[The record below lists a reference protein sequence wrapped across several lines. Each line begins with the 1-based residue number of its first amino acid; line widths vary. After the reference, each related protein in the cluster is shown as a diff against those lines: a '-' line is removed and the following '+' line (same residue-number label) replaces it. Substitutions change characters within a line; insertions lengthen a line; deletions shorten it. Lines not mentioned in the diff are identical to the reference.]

1 MKSYT
6 LLYPKNWK
14 DLKYQNPKIIKV
26 EEGKNLNFSSHLEI
40 KKKIEKEW
48 RKVKR
53 SNKKLFNESL
63 YRLSGFKERG
73 GKLVLNLGRT
83 NFKEL
88 IGTNQLFFSDKNFFN
103 YLIKLGKKEENF
115 LKYFSNGLAVGAII
129 QTKDDYILIS
139 RRSKEMPFY
148 PDTFHTIAGHPNS
161 GSDRNSEESI
171 VREIKEEADLDKNEY
186 KIYFLGLVRNNQ
198 TFKPEL
204 IYLAQAKQGLAE
216 ILTRR
221 GKDISEFKSLF
232 GLKKEDLKKF
242 LKSFPQK
249 EFCPPGLAAWQIYL
263 QIEENKNDKSKRM
276 FNLVNA

>member
-26 EEGKNLNFSSHLEI
+26 EEGKNLNFSSHPEI
-40 KKKIEKEW
+40 KKKIKKEW
-48 RKVKR
+48 KKAKR

-63 YRLSGFKERG
+63 YRLSGFKEES
-73 GKLVLNLGRT
+73 GKLVLNLGQT

-88 IGTNQLFFSDKNFFN
+88 VGTNQLFFSDRKFFN
-103 YLIKLGKKEENF
+103 CLAKFGEKEGNF
-115 LKYFSNGLAVGAII
+115 LEYFSNGLAVGAVI

-148 PDTFHTIAGHPNS
+148 PDTFHTIAGHPNP
-161 GSDRNSEESI
+161 GSDRNLEKAVI
-171 VREIKEEADLDKNEY
+171 REIKEETDLDKNEY
-186 KIYFLGLVRNNQ
+186 RIYFLGLVRNNQ

-204 IYLAQAKQGLAE
+204 IYLAQAKRGLAE
-216 ILTRR
+216 ILIRR

-232 GLKKEDLKKF
+232 GLKKQDLKKF
-242 LKSFPQK
+242 LNSCPQK
-249 EFCPPGLAAWQIYL
+249 EFCPPGLAAWEIYL
-263 QIEENKNDKSKRM
+263 QIEGEQK
-276 FNLVNA
+276 

>member
-26 EEGKNLNFSSHLEI
+26 EEGKNLNFSSHPEI

-48 RKVKR
+48 RKAKR

-63 YRLSGFKERG
+63 YRLSGFKEES
-73 GKLVLNLGRT
+73 GKLVLNLGQT

-88 IGTNQLFFSDKNFFN
+88 VGTNQLFFSDRKFFDHV
-103 YLIKLGKKEENF
+103 IRLGQKEGKP
-115 LKYFSNGLAVGAII
+115 LKYFSNGLAVGAVI

-148 PDTFHTIAGHPNS
+148 PDTFHTIAGHPNP

-171 VREIKEEADLDKNEY
+171 VREIKEEVDLDKNEY

-204 IYLAQAKQGLAE
+204 IYLAQAKRGLAE

-232 GLKKEDLKKF
+232 GLKKQDLKKF
-242 LKSFPQK
+242 LNSYPEK

-263 QIEENKNDKSKRM
+263 KIEKKQKQ
-276 FNLVNA
+276 

>member
-6 LLYPKNWK
+6 LLYPKNWR
-14 DLKYQNPKIIKV
+14 DLTYQNPKIIKI
-26 EEGKNLNFSSHLEI
+26 EKGGNLNFFSHPEI

-48 RKVKR
+48 KKAKR
-53 SNKKLFNESL
+53 GNKKLFNESL
-63 YRLSGFKERG
+63 YRLSGFKGRG

-88 IGTNQLFFSDKNFFN
+88 IGTNQLFFSDKKFFN
-103 YLIKLGKKEENF
+103 CLAKFGEKEGNF
-115 LKYFSNGLAVGAII
+115 LEYFSNGLAVGAVI

-148 PDTFHTIAGHPNS
+148 PDTFHTIAGHPNP
-161 GSDRNSEESI
+161 GSDRNLEKAV
-171 VREIKEEADLDKNEY
+171 VREIKEETDLDKNEY
-186 KIYFLGLVRNNQ
+186 RIYFLGLVRNNQ

-204 IYLAQAKQGLAE
+204 IYLAQVKRSLTE

-221 GKDISEFKSLF
+221 GKDIFEFKSIF

-242 LKSFPQK
+242 LKSFPQQ
-249 EFCPPGLAAWQIYL
+249 EFCPPGLAAWEIYL
-263 QIEENKNDKSKRM
+263 KIEGEQK
-276 FNLVNA
+276 